1 MQIQIAEME
10 KTKAAAKNLL
20 EEQIESKTNEIKDL
34 KTTNFQMKNAL
45 ERMTGASRV
54 ETGVIN

>member
-20 EEQIESKTNEIKDL
+20 EEQLESKTNEIKDL

-45 ERMTGASRV
+45 ERMTGASRI